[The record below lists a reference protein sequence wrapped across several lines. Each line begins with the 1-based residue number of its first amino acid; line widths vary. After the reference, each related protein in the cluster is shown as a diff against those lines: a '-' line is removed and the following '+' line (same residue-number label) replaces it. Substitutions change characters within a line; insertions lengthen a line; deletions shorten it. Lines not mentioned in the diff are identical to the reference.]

1 MAVISLRG
9 QTTNT
14 CGELPPIGHTA
25 PEFTLLD
32 DQLQVRSLSDFAGI
46 KLIYTVPSLDTPVC
60 AKTTRKLVE
69 QLNAA
74 GQRQDTNVI
83 LVSADL
89 PFAQQR
95 YCKQFKLDITTL
107 SLHRDT
113 AFGHDYGLLIEDGPL
128 TGLLARALLLLDRDN
143 IIRYAEL
150 VVDIGNEPDYAA
162 AQQVLADLSDT
173 ATRRATPHAH

>member
-9 QTTNT
+9 QPTNT
-14 CGELPPIGHTA
+14 CGELPPVGHTA

-32 DQLQVRSLSDFAGI
+32 SRLQGRSLADFSGN

-74 GQRQDTNVI
+74 GQLQDVNVI
-83 LVSADL
+83 LISADL

-95 YCKQFKLDITTL
+95 YCQQFKLDITAL

-113 AFGHDYGLLIEDGPL
+113 AFGRNYGLLIDDGPL
-128 TGLLARALLLLDRDN
+128 TGLLARGLLVLDQDS
-143 IIRYAEL
+143 IIRHGEL
-150 VVDIGNEPDYAA
+150 VADIGDEPDFTTAL
-162 AQQVLADLSDT
+162 QVLAGLSNT
-173 ATRRATPHAH
+173 ATA

>member
-9 QTTNT
+9 LPTNT
-14 CGELPPIGHTA
+14 CGELPPLNHTA

-32 DQLQVRSLSDFAGI
+32 SQMQGRSLADFAGN

-74 GQRQDTNVI
+74 GQQQDVTVI
-83 LVSADL
+83 LISADL
-89 PFAQQR
+89 PFAQHR

-113 AFGHDYGLLIEDGPL
+113 AFARNYGLLIEDGPL
-128 TGLLARALLLLDRDN
+128 TGLLARALLVLDRDN
-143 IIRYAEL
+143 IIRHSEL
-150 VVDIGNEPDYAA
+150 VADIGDEPDYAA
-162 AQQVLADLSDT
+162 ALQVLAGLSDT
-173 ATRRATPHAH
+173 ATA

>member
-14 CGELPPIGHTA
+14 CGEPPPVNHTA

-32 DQLQVRSLSDFAGI
+32 GQLQGRSLTDFHGN

-60 AKTTRKLVE
+60 ARSTRKLVE

-74 GQRQDTNVI
+74 GQLHNSDVI
-83 LVSADL
+83 LISADL

-95 YCKQFKLDITTL
+95 FCKQFKLDITTL

-113 AFGHDYGLLIEDGPL
+113 AFGHNYGLLIEDGPL
-128 TGLLARALLLLDRDN
+128 SGLLARALLVLDQDN
-143 IIRYAEL
+143 CIRYCEL
-150 VVDIGNEPDYAA
+150 VADIGDEPDYAA
-162 AQQVLADLSDT
+162 ALQVLTDLSKS
-173 ATRRATPHAH
+173 A